1 MPHRRFVTWSLASC
15 IALTFLPAA
24 SAEEAYQVTE
34 KAWKAYGQKNWDV
47 VVQLADRAVKNW
59 GGKASNMNRELEA
72 LPKGDAAKK
81 FANLNE
87 VGTCLWLKGEA
98 LRQKGDPT
106 AAMVT
111 YKTLIAHYE
120 YAQAWDKKGW
130 WWQPADAAR
139 KQLAKFQAAGIN
151 ISAKLAETPPVKTPS
166 APGGRADEA
175 YQVTAKAWAAFAKK
189 DWAGVVRQADRAVKV

>member
-1 MPHRRFVTWSLASC
+1 ANGHVKRHGAATHWSDGNRKTGRFHGEIQPITRGIVGRAVKHALQNDRPLNPRDVSMPHRRFVTWSLASC

-34 KAWKAYGQKNWDV
+34 KAWKAFGQKNWDV

-120 YAQAWDKKGW
+120 YAQAWDKK
-130 WWQPADAAR
+130 
-139 KQLAKFQAAGIN
+139 
-151 ISAKLAETPPVKTPS
+151 
-166 APGGRADEA
+166 
-175 YQVTAKAWAAFAKK
+175 
-189 DWAGVVRQADRAVKV
+189 

>member
-1 MPHRRFVTWSLASC
+1 
-15 IALTFLPAA
+15 
-24 SAEEAYQVTE
+24 
-34 KAWKAYGQKNWDV
+34 
-47 VVQLADRAVKNW
+47 
-59 GGKASNMNRELEA
+59 MNRELKG

-106 AAMVT
+106 AAMIT
-111 YKTLIAHYE
+111 YKNVIAHYE

-139 KQLAKFQAAGIN
+139 KQLARFKAAGIN
-151 ISAKLAETPPVKTPS
+151 ISAKLAQTPPAKTTPNT
-166 APGGRADEA
+166 GGSADEA
-175 YQVTAKAWAAFAKK
+175 YHVTAKAWRRLLKK
-189 DWAGVVRQADRAVKV
+189 TGKESSITLTELSTFGG